1 MYSKRIKVSIKRLFP
16 TNNFTASSVP
26 LMIIKITPDI
36 NANVVFSFAQAI
48 IEH

>member
-26 LMIIKITPDI
+26 LIIIKITPDI
-36 NANVVFSFAQAI
+36 KANIFFLFAK
-48 IEH
+48 